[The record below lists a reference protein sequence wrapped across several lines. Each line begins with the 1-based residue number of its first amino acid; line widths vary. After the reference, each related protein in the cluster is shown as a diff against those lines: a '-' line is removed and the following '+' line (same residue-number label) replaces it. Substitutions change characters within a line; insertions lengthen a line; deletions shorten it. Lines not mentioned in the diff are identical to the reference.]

1 MLGSPMTSF
10 DAETELKLIIIYIII
25 IIIILSVEGFH
36 DTWAKN
42 YGSAVL
48 QLSYAR
54 VFK

>member
-10 DAETELKLIIIYIII
+10 DAETELKLIIIYII